1 MPGTVSGRKACPLSE
16 PGNTG
21 LPIPSFL
28 PEFNSPF
35 MSHHEGLESPIR
47 NGQRPALWTEKGP
60 RAKDFSTTWL
70 QVTENLVF
78 PDGIYQDRTV
88 TGTCK
93 REQTFLS
100 HPRSISV
107 SSKREKF
114 GGQYQPALTENVAVP
129 LLTILRGGSE
139 SLICPCAVQYSSH

>member
-1 MPGTVSGRKACPLSE
+1 MPGTVSRRKTCPLWE
-16 PGNTG
+16 PGNAS
-21 LPIPSFL
+21 LPIPSFF

-35 MSHHEGLESPIR
+35 RSHQEWLLSPVR

-70 QVTENLVF
+70 QATENLVF
-78 PDGIYQDRTV
+78 LDGVYQDGTI

-100 HPRSISV
+100 HLRSISV
-107 SSKREKF
+107 SSKTEISASLTRTLFKGTNKF
-114 GGQYQPALTENVAVP
+114 WTSVWRCII
-129 LLTILRGGSE
+129 LLYNEILSPIR
-139 SLICPCAVQYSSH
+139 